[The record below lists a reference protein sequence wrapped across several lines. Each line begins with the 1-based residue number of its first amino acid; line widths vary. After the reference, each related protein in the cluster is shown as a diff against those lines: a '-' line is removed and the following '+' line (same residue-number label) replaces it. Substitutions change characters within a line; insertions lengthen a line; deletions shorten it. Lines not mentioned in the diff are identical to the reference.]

1 MIARRAVLR
10 GACAFAGVIGCGRR
24 VADSAGG
31 PGGGVDSGAP
41 DADSASAD
49 SASADSASADSA
61 SPVCADDI
69 EPGGEGWVAVALAD
83 YPELADIGGYAYIS
97 LPESLLQATI
107 LHLPDDCF
115 ATVWRIC
122 THGACETEWVPD
134 DAVLECPCH
143 GSRFDTEGAIL
154 VGPATVPLR
163 TFQTVRRGDVIW
175 IYRPI

>member
-10 GACAFAGVIGCGRR
+10 GACAFAGVLGCGRR

-41 DADSASAD
+41 DADSASA
-49 SASADSASADSA
+49 SADSA

-69 EPGGEGWVAVALAD
+69 EPGGEDWVSVQIAD
-83 YPELADIGGYAYIS
+83 YPLLADIGGYAYIS